1 MRDKIKEYEDGTEI
15 ESLKKSF
22 MESERDRDMYED
34 LFNESL
40 YICFDCN
47 KKITTE
53 TRTMRK
59 PKSQKK

>member
-1 MRDKIKEYEDGTEI
+1 MRDKIKQYEDGNEI
-15 ESLKKSF
+15 ESLKKILI
-22 MESERDRDMYED
+22 ESEQDRYIYKD

-47 KKITTE
+47 EKITTE